1 MDLNKDPAA
10 SPMKAAIAEA
20 LAGIDAKHG
29 GPFGAVVVLDGK
41 IIGKGHNKVLASND
55 PTAHG
60 EVEAI
65 RDACKN
71 LGTFDLHGAD
81 LYTTCY
87 PCPMCLGAIL
97 WARISKVYYCMSSQQ
112 AKALGFDDQLFYD
125 IFDDKKRL
133 ETLLKAEPKE
143 LENCQGLFEKYA
155 LSRHDMY

>member
-1 MDLNKDPAA
+1 MNVT
-10 SPMKAAIAEA
+10 PMKVAIEEA
-20 LAGIDAKHG
+20 LAGINAKTG

-41 IIGKGHNKVLASND
+41 IVGKGHNRVLAHND

-71 LGTFDLHGAD
+71 LDTFDLSGAE

-97 WARISKVYYCMSSQQ
+97 WARIGKVYYCMSSQQ
-112 AKALGFDDQLFYD
+112 AKALGFDDELFYD
-125 IFDDKKRL
+125 IFKDKARL
-133 ETLLKAEPKE
+133 AEFLESQPAALKDCE
-143 LENCQGLFEKYA
+143 GLFEKYA
-155 LSRHDMY
+155 ESQHEMY